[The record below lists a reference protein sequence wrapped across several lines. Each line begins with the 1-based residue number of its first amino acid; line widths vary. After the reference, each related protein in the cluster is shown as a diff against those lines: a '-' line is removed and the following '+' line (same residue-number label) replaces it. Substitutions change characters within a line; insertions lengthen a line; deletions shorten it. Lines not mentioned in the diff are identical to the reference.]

1 MISTSFYNVPNQVY
15 ICFQKSELEWGK
27 VRYDWV
33 LHMRGIN
40 ITNVTITLGIRKMH
54 KKRKYDVS
62 IWEKKRHQDGKK
74 MK

>member
-1 MISTSFYNVPNQVY
+1 
-15 ICFQKSELEWGK
+15 
-27 VRYDWV
+27 
-33 LHMRGIN
+33 MRGIN